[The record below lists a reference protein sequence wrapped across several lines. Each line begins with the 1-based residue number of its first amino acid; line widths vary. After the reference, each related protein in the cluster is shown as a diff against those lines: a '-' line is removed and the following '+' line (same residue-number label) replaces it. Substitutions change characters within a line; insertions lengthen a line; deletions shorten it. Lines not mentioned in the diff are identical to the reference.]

1 VGSAETVD
9 VLIVGGGVIGV
20 ATAWC
25 CAEAGLSVRL
35 LERASLAAEAS
46 GRNQGLVI
54 GPHPPAV
61 AQLAETGL
69 RRYLELHEVSGGAFA
84 FDRDDHGCL
93 LVSEGAGDAAAIP
106 GAGHATD
113 ASPAH
118 AADDPEPRG
127 DVLVGDALR
136 AVEPQLSRGVR
147 RAVLLPARRVD
158 PGALVMAMAAA
169 ARRAGA
175 DLRTGCEVKDLIAAR
190 DRVLGV
196 LADDGAHHAAITVLA
211 AGPWTGRVGR
221 RLPFDVPVDGVRGWV
236 AVTRPAP
243 FRLRHAIEDADWG
256 AAKAGLRAPTVA
268 ELANGP
274 HPPPVIAGLLQQDHA
289 GRVLLG
295 ASLHVDAGEHASGDE
310 ALAGVARRAV
320 ELVPALADLPVADVR
335 TCRRPLSADG
345 LPLHGPVPGVEGV
358 VLACGHGSTGITW
371 GGGSG
376 EAVARGIVEGLWDPA
391 LLPARFVAQAPR
403 PLIAR
408 GAARD
413 PAAQP
418 PDGGTGAG

>member
-1 VGSAETVD
+1 MGSAETVD
-9 VLIVGGGVIGV
+9 VLVVGGGVIGV

-54 GPHPPAV
+54 GPHPPAM
-61 AQLAETGL
+61 AQLAEASL
-69 RRYLELHEVSGGAFA
+69 RRYLELHEVSGAAFA

-93 LVSEGAGDAAAIP
+93 LVSEGEGDAAAIP
-106 GAGHATD
+106 GAGHA
-113 ASPAH
+113 P
-118 AADDPEPRG
+118 DDPAPRG

-136 AVEPQLSRGVR
+136 AVEPQLGRGVR
-147 RAVLLPARRVD
+147 QAVLLPARRVD
-158 PGALVMAMAAA
+158 PGALVVAMAAS

-175 DLRTGCEVKDLIAAR
+175 DLRTGCEVKDLIVAR

-196 LADDGAHHAAITVLA
+196 LADDGAHNAATTVLA

-221 RLPFDVPVDGVRGWV
+221 RLPFDVPIDGVRGWV

-243 FRLRHAIEDADWG
+243 FRLRHAIEDAGWG
-256 AAKAGLRAPTVA
+256 AAKAGLRGPTVA
-268 ELANGP
+268 ELATGR
-274 HPPPVIAGLLQQDHA
+274 HPPPAIAGLLQQDHA

-295 ASLHVDAGEHASGDE
+295 ASLQVDAGEHASGDE
-310 ALAGVARRAV
+310 ALSGVARRAM
-320 ELVPALADLPVADVR
+320 ELVPALAGLPVADVR

-376 EAVARGIVEGLWDPA
+376 EAVARGIVEDLWDPA
-391 LLPARFVAQAPR
+391 LMPSRFVAQV
-403 PLIAR
+403 
-408 GAARD
+408 
-413 PAAQP
+413 
-418 PDGGTGAG
+418 

>member
-9 VLIVGGGVIGV
+9 VLVVGGGVIGV
-20 ATAWC
+20 ATALC
-25 CAEAGLSVRL
+25 CAEAGLTVRL
-35 LERASLAAEAS
+35 LERANLAAEAS

-54 GPHPPAV
+54 GPHPPAM
-61 AQLAETGL
+61 AQLAEAGL

-93 LVSEGAGDAAAIP
+93 LVSDAEGDAAIA
-106 GAGHATD
+106 GAGH
-113 ASPAH
+113 P
-118 AADDPEPRG
+118 ADDPAPRG
-127 DVLVGDALR
+127 DVLVGDALH
-136 AVEPQLSRGVR
+136 AVEPQLGSGVR
-147 RAVLLPARRVD
+147 QAVLLPARRVD
-158 PGALVMAMAAA
+158 PGALVVAMAAA

-175 DLRTGCEVKDLIAAR
+175 DLRTGCEVKDLIVAG

-196 LADDGAHHAAITVLA
+196 LADDGAHHAATTVLA

-221 RLPFDVPVDGVRGWV
+221 RLPFDVPIDGVRGWV

-243 FRLRHAIEDADWG
+243 FRLRHAIEDAGWG

-268 ELANGP
+268 ELANGQ
-274 HPPPVIAGLLQQDHA
+274 HPPAAIAGLVQQDHA

-295 ASLHVDAGEHASGDE
+295 ASLQVAAGEHASGEE
-310 ALAGVARRAV
+310 ALAEIARRAV
-320 ELVPALADLPVADVR
+320 ELVPPLAGLPVADVR

-345 LPLHGPVPGVEGV
+345 LPLHGPVPGMAGV

-376 EAVARGIVEGLWDPA
+376 EAVARGIVEGVWDPA
-391 LLPARFVAQAPR
+391 LTPARFVAQAPSR
-403 PLIAR
+403 
-408 GAARD
+408 
-413 PAAQP
+413 
-418 PDGGTGAG
+418 